1 MGYFYFLVLVLFSWS
16 CFFQTTQGLQTYQ
29 IQLLL
34 QIRKHLE
41 YPSQLQIMD
50 NYNGEDLCNLSATT
64 HMTVSCQDNFVTE
77 LKIRGE
83 KLANISGFSG
93 YAIPNKTL
101 SEKFSIDSLVTTLT
115 RLTSL
120 RVLSLVS
127 LGIWGPLPDKIHRL
141 YSLELL
147 DLSSNF
153 MFGSIPPQISR
164 MVKLKTLTLDG
175 NYFNDTIPDTLDSLS
190 NLSVLS
196 LRGNHLKGQ
205 FPSSICRISSLTDI
219 ALCHNKLSGKLPD
232 FSTLTR
238 LRVLDIRENRFDSKL
253 PVMPQGLVTALLAKN
268 SFSGDIPPQVGLLTH
283 LQHLDLSFNHL
294 SGTPP
299 SALFDLPNLSYLNF
313 ASNQLSGSL
322 PEKITCGSKLGFVD
336 ISSNKF
342 VGDLPSCLD
351 NKSDKRVVK
360 FGGNCLSIEGQQ
372 QHQSSHC
379 KEANTRKTG
388 KKIAILTAII
398 VGSVLVLVLVAFGF
412 LILSQRCCKRR
423 TFETNIR
430 QKAVQD
436 NPTTGVLPEV
446 LANARFISE
455 VAKLGTQSAPI
466 CRLFS
471 LEQLKEAT
479 DSFDSSMFMGEG
491 SSGKLY
497 KGRLENGT
505 YVAIRSLNL
514 LKKYSIQN
522 LKVRLDF
529 FSKLHHPHLV
539 GLLGHCIDDGVQD
552 DPNAN
557 KAFLVYEYVPNGNYR
572 MHLSENCPEKAL
584 KWSDR
589 LAILIDVAKAVH
601 FLHTGVIPGVYNNRL
616 KTNNILL
623 DEHGIAKLSDYG
635 MPIIM
640 EENEKIEAKGGGLK
654 SSQRQALEDD
664 VYHFGF
670 ILLESL
676 VGPIAGE
683 KGETFLLNEMV
694 SFSSLDGRMRI
705 VDPTV
710 LTTCSQESLSIVVSI
725 TGKCI
730 CPEPSSRPSF
740 EDVLWNLQY
749 AAQVQ
754 ATADADQK
762 SDSSS

>member
-1 MGYFYFLVLVLFSWS
+1 MGYFYLFVLVLFSWS
-16 CFFQTTQGLQTYQ
+16 CFIQATNGLQTYQ
-29 IQLLL
+29 TQLLL

-41 YPSQLQIMD
+41 YPSHLQILD
-50 NYNGEDLCNLSATT
+50 NYNGDLCFLSATS
-64 HMTVSCQDNFVTE
+64 HVMISCQGNFVTE
-77 LKIRGE
+77 LKIRGD
-83 KLANISGFSG
+83 KFANISGFNG
-93 YAIPNKTL
+93 YAIPSKTL
-101 SEKFSIDSLVTTLT
+101 SETFSIDSLVTTLT

-164 MVKLKTLTLDG
+164 MVKLHTLILDG
-175 NYFNDTIPDTLDSLS
+175 NHFNDTIPDTLDSLS
-190 NLSVLS
+190 NLTVLS
-196 LRGNHLKGQ
+196 LRGNRLKGQ
-205 FPSSICRISSLTDI
+205 FPFSICRISSLTDI

-232 FSTLTR
+232 LSSLTR
-238 LRVLDIRENRFDSKL
+238 LRVLDLRENQLDSKL
-253 PVMPQGLVTALLAKN
+253 PVMPHGLVTALLAKN
-268 SFSGDIPPQVGLLTH
+268 LFSGEIPGQFGISNH

-299 SALFDLPNLSYLNF
+299 SALFDLPSISYLNL
-313 ASNQLSGSL
+313 ASNMLSGSL
-322 PEKITCGSKLGFVD
+322 PEHLTCGSKLGFVD
-336 ISSNKF
+336 ISSNKL
-342 VGDLPSCLD
+342 VGELPSCLD

-360 FGGNCLSIEGQQ
+360 FGRNCLSVDGQQ
-372 QHQSSHC
+372 QHQGSHC
-379 KEANTRKTG
+379 KEANVRKSG
-388 KKIAILTAII
+388 RKIAVLVSII
-398 VGSVLVLVLVAFGF
+398 VGSVLLLVLLAFGV
-412 LILSQRCCKRR
+412 LILSRRCCPRR
-423 TFETNIR
+423 TFETHIW

-436 NPTTGVLPEV
+436 NPTTGVSPEV

-455 VAKLGTQSAPI
+455 VVKLGAQGAPV

-471 LEQLKEAT
+471 LEELKEAT
-479 DSFDSSMFMGEG
+479 NNFDSSMFMGEG
-491 SSGKLY
+491 STGKLY

-505 YVAIRSLNL
+505 YVAIRSLPL

-539 GLLGHCIDDGVQD
+539 GLLGHCIDGGVQD
-552 DPNAN
+552 DSSAN
-557 KAFLVYEYVPNGNYR
+557 KVFLIYDYVPNGNYH
-572 MHLSENCPEKAL
+572 MHLSENCPEKVL

-589 LAILIDVAKAVH
+589 LAIIIDVAKAVH

-616 KTNNILL
+616 KTNNVLL
-623 DEHGIAKLSDYG
+623 DEHRMAKLSDYG
-635 MPIIM
+635 MSIIM
-640 EENEKIEAKGGGLK
+640 EENEKLEAKGEGLK
-654 SSQRQALEDD
+654 SSQRKNLEED
-664 VYHFGF
+664 VYNFGF

-676 VGPIAGE
+676 VGPIVSG

-694 SFSSLDGRMRI
+694 SFGSQDGRKRI

-754 ATADADQK
+754 AAADADQK
-762 SDSSS
+762 SDSTS

>member
-1 MGYFYFLVLVLFSWS
+1 MGYFNMFVLVLFSWS
-16 CFFQTTQGLQTYQ
+16 CFIQTTHGLQTYQ

-41 YPSQLQIMD
+41 YPSQLQALD
-50 NYNGEDLCNLSATT
+50 NYYGDLCNLSATA
-64 HMTVSCQDNFVTE
+64 HVMISCQDNFVTE
-77 LKIRGE
+77 LKIRGD
-83 KLANISGFSG
+83 KLANISGFNG

-101 SEKFSIDSLVTTLT
+101 SETFSIDSLVITLT

-147 DLSSNF
+147 DLSSNL
-153 MFGSIPPQISR
+153 MYGSIPPQISR
-164 MVKLKTLTLDG
+164 MVKLQTLTLDG
-175 NYFNDTIPDTLDSLS
+175 NYFNDTIPDNLDSLS
-190 NLSVLS
+190 NLTVLS
-196 LRGNHLKGQ
+196 LRGNRLKGQ

-232 FSTLTR
+232 LSSLTS
-238 LRVLDIRENRFDSKL
+238 LRVLDLRENQLDSKL

-268 SFSGDIPPQVGLLTH
+268 LFSGEIPGQFGTLSH

-294 SGTPP
+294 TGTPP
-299 SALFDLPNLSYLNF
+299 SALFDLQSISYLNL
-313 ASNQLSGSL
+313 ASNTLSGSL
-322 PEKITCGSKLGFVD
+322 PERLTCGSKLGFVD
-336 ISSNKF
+336 ISNNKL
-342 VGDLPSCLD
+342 VGELPSCLD
-351 NKSDKRVVK
+351 DKSDKRVVK
-360 FGGNCLSIEGQQ
+360 FGRNCLSIDGQQ
-372 QHQSSHC
+372 QHQGSHC
-379 KEANTRKTG
+379 KEANTRKSG
-388 KKIAILTAII
+388 RKIAVLVAAI
-398 VGSVLVLVLVAFGF
+398 VGSVLLLVLLAFGF
-412 LILSQRCCKRR
+412 LILSRRCFPRR
-423 TFETNIR
+423 TFETRIW

-436 NPTTGVLPEV
+436 SPTNGVSSEV
-446 LANARFISE
+446 LANAGFISK
-455 VAKLGTQSAPI
+455 VVKLGVQGAPV

-471 LEQLKEAT
+471 LEELKEAT
-479 DSFDSSMFMGEG
+479 NSFDSSMLMGE
-491 SSGKLY
+491 SSTGKLY

-505 YVAIRSLNL
+505 YVAIRSLTL
-514 LKKYSIQN
+514 LKKYSSQN

-539 GLLGHCIDDGVQD
+539 GLLGHCIDGGVQD
-552 DPNAN
+552 DSSAN
-557 KAFLVYEYVPNGNYR
+557 KVFLVYDYMSNGNYR
-572 MHLSENCPEKAL
+572 MHLSENCPEKVL

-589 LAILIDVAKAVH
+589 LAILIDMAKAVN
-601 FLHTGVIPGVYNNRL
+601 FLHTGVIPGVYNNQL

-623 DEHGIAKLSDYG
+623 DEHHIAKLSDYG
-635 MPIIM
+635 MSIIM
-640 EENEKIEAKGGGLK
+640 EENEKLEAKGEGLK
-654 SSQRQALEDD
+654 SSQSKNLEDD
-664 VYHFGF
+664 VYDFGF

-676 VGPIAGE
+676 VGPIVNG
-683 KGETFLLNEMV
+683 KGETFLLNEMG
-694 SFSSLDGRMRI
+694 SFDSQDGRKQI

-740 EDVLWNLQY
+740 EDVLWNLRY

-754 ATADADQK
+754 AAADADQN
-762 SDSSS
+762 SEV